1 MKETNFVGI
10 DVSQEYLDLATRPGK
25 GVKRFTNDETGIN
38 DLVGLL
44 KEVSPS
50 SVVMEATGGLEGP
63 VAAALAVAKIPTA
76 VVNPRQV
83 RDFARATGRLAKTD
97 AIDATVLAHF
107 AEALHPEP
115 RPLPDKKSKEMSD
128 LLARRGQVVGMITA
142 EKNRLSRVVSLRV
155 VEAIK
160 AHIVFLDEELKDI
173 DNDLKQAVMSS
184 PLWRAKEDLL
194 QSVPGIGHVTSI
206 TLLCELPELGTLGRK
221 EIACLVG
228 VAPINR
234 DSGTYRGK
242 RMVYGGRARVR
253 SALYMATLVATQHN
267 PVIRAFYH
275 RLVEAGKAKKVALTA
290 CMRKLLTILNAMIKH
305 NTPWAYQIIGPCS

>member
-10 DVSQEYLDLATRPGK
+10 DVSQEYLDLAIRPGK

-38 DLVGLL
+38 DLVGFL

>member
-1 MKETNFVGI
+1 M
-10 DVSQEYLDLATRPGK
+10 
-25 GVKRFTNDETGIN
+25 
-38 DLVGLL
+38 
-44 KEVSPS
+44 
-50 SVVMEATGGLEGP
+50 VMEATGGLEGP